1 MVSNPNG
8 YDALPYLLAA
18 NTMIIG
24 TTVADGL
31 ITGFTC
37 FYFLKQSRIA
47 RFSGTKELLA
57 RLIAVS
63 MQSAAPP
70 LICALIHLVFNFR
83 FQEHDG
89 IWVNFFNMLMPYL
102 YVISLLF
109 TLNSRPKYWAG
120 GESRTPDEAN
130 THGQRSIPLR
140 SSDHQQTEQNEHCV
154 TEVYIS
160 ATNQT
165 QQDVAKLMER
175 REA

>member
-1 MVSNPNG
+1 MGERLLDDLLQLIHDWTLDGNATITVGSFVGLLVQFYFIHRTFILSRNWYFLVITSLTGLGGFTASIVLCVMVSNPNG

-70 LICALIHLVFNFR
+70 LICALIHLVGNTKAYPIPS
-83 FQEHDG
+83 Q
-89 IWVNFFNMLMPYL
+89 
-102 YVISLLF
+102 SLQ
-109 TLNSRPKYWAG
+109 A
-120 GESRTPDEAN
+120 
-130 THGQRSIPLR
+130 
-140 SSDHQQTEQNEHCV
+140 V
-154 TEVYIS
+154 
-160 ATNQT
+160 
-165 QQDVAKLMER
+165 
-175 REA
+175 